1 MKKIIFFGL
10 MIIGLATFSL
20 IQTNMVEAA
29 SNNTLETVCS
39 NADMKDVEGI
49 INWASCALVRSVIPL
64 LVALA
69 VIGFIWGVIQYFLN
83 PDNEEKKKNGKTFM
97 LWGII
102 ALFVMTSIWGLV
114 NVFSGTFKTG
124 KPVVPTF
131 PEQ

>member
-1 MKKIIFFGL
+1 MKKIIFFSL
-10 MIIGLATFSL
+10 MIIGLATFSF
-20 IQTNMVEAA
+20 IHTNMVEAA
-29 SNNTLETVCS
+29 SNTTLATVCAK
-39 NADMKDVEGI
+39 ADMKDVEGI
-49 INWASCALVRSVIPL
+49 INWASCVLVRSVIPL

-131 PEQ
+131 PEE